1 MRALWK
7 RHGFGPPS
15 QAFKAKR
22 LIAARSLLV
31 APADRNAAT
40 GVPEA
45 AVSLDDHAVSSLA
58 VAPDGRTAY
67 VGELGSAQGPGGVR
81 RFDIASRSLGA
92 RIAVAGGDVADLA
105 VAGDGARV
113 FATNPCPAG
122 SCSGGAVAVIDTT
135 TDTVA
140 SRLPLTGRIGK
151 YTVPLQAGRLDAP
164 GSRPVHRGHRRDRHD
179 LPHPT
184 QRIAAPALAR
194 AKAHQPLDTRPST
207 LFEHRRLPRAAHA
220 HHPDAADQARQA
232 DDGHLCE
239 RASGS
244 RPTAVPAF
252 ASRSARV
259 AAPRSGTPR
268 TTASPPAGRVRG

>member
-1 MRALWK
+1 
-7 RHGFGPPS
+7 
-15 QAFKAKR
+15 
-22 LIAARSLLV
+22 
-31 APADRNAAT
+31 
-40 GVPEA
+40 VPEA

-122 SCSGGAVAVIDTT
+122 SCSGGGVAMIDTR

-140 SRLPLTGRIGK
+140 
-151 YTVPLQAGRLDAP
+151 
-164 GSRPVHRGHRRDRHD
+164 
-179 LPHPT
+179 
-184 QRIAAPALAR
+184 IAAPALAR
-194 AKAHQPLDTRPST
+194 AEAHQPLDTRPST

-239 RASGS
+239 RERPGRGPPQCQRS
-244 RPTAVPAF
+244 RH
-252 ASRSARV
+252 
-259 AAPRSGTPR
+259 G
-268 TTASPPAGRVRG
+268 PPALPIRGPALRAPPHHRRRVEYGVDMRLSSRTVDRSVGMERGEPYANP

>member
-1 MRALWK
+1 
-7 RHGFGPPS
+7 
-15 QAFKAKR
+15 
-22 LIAARSLLV
+22 
-31 APADRNAAT
+31 
-40 GVPEA
+40 
-45 AVSLDDHAVSSLA
+45 
-58 VAPDGRTAY
+58 
-67 VGELGSAQGPGGVR
+67 VR

-232 DDGHLCE
+232 TTVIC
-239 RASGS
+239 AS
-244 RPTAVPAF
+244 
-252 ASRSARV
+252 ASVRV
-259 AAPRSGTPR
+259 AAHRSASVRVTVRPRCRSAVRHSAHHRITAGGSSTGLTCGSRRVQWTDRSVWKEESRMPTHEYVVGSEPR
-268 TTASPPAGRVRG
+268 EL